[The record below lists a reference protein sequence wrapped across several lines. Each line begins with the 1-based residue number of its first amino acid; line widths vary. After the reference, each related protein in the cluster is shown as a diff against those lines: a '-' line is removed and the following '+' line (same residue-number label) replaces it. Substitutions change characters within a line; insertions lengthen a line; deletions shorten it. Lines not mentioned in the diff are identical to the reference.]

1 MERSGRM
8 NRFTHLRA
16 AGKAQFQDR
25 YTKKAHELLMSWTEG
40 KKGDIALVGAPLSKS
55 SISHSGAGFAPEA
68 IRRCLSSYSTFAIEE
83 ERELADHGIVDFGDI
98 LMHPTSIVES
108 QNRIYESLTQVW
120 GEDAAPFTIILGGDH
135 SITTSS
141 IEAITEHK
149 GRIGVIQFDAHH
161 DLRNVEDG
169 GPTNGTPFRRLL
181 ERGLIKGEDLVQI
194 GIRNYSN
201 AGAYYQ
207 YAMKNDVRV
216 YTMKE
221 VRERNISD
229 ILQESLKMLDAKVD
243 TIYLSVDMD
252 VLDQAFAPGCPAIGP
267 GGMDSSTL
275 MEAVSIGCRHK
286 KTAAMDIVEIDPT
299 LDIRDMTSRIA
310 AHLLLNTLKDRTSP
324 H

>member
-1 MERSGRM
+1 MS
-8 NRFTHLRA
+8 RFTHLKG
-16 AGKAQFQDR
+16 AGKAQFKDR
-25 YTKKAHELLMSWTEG
+25 FTKKANELLSPWEEG
-40 KKGDIALVGAPLSKS
+40 RKGDIALIGAPLSKS
-55 SISHSGAGFAPEA
+55 SISHSGASFAPDV
-68 IRRCLSSYSTFAIEE
+68 IRRCLGSYSTFSIED
-83 ERELADHGIVDFGDI
+83 ERELSDNTFVDFGDI

-108 QNRIYESLTQVW
+108 QNRIYESLSQVLT
-120 GEDAAPFTIILGGDH
+120 ENAAPFTIVLGGDH
-135 SITTSS
+135 SISTSS
-141 IEAITEHK
+141 IEAFAEHK
-149 GRIGVIQFDAHH
+149 GRVGVIQFDAHH

-181 ERGLIKGEDLVQI
+181 ERGILKGEDLVQI

-207 YAMKNDVRV
+207 YAMKNDVGV

-221 VRERNISD
+221 VRERNIGD
-229 ILQESLKMLDAKVD
+229 IMKEALEMLESKVD

-267 GGMDSSTL
+267 GGMDSATL
-275 MEAVSIGCRHK
+275 MEAVSIGCQHP

-310 AHLLLNTLKDRTSP
+310 AHLLLNCLKARTS
-324 H
+324 